1 MSSSGNTNPGG
12 GSSATQA
19 YSNASQT
26 FPATPTD
33 STTTPCANKSVYSTP
48 TTAAA
53 SPAAAT
59 NASPAATTN
68 ASPAAATDAPLDQ
81 ATTDRIKAIPK
92 GSRPDPSTY
101 MSKDQIDAHLA
112 QFDKGAARFMTQGN
126 LAKYGPSQR
135 DGTSFM
141 MPGSEADALLAKAGG
156 DPNALEDA
164 LGLPRGTLENN
175 PLVRVDVPS
184 PRSCGL
190 RVPSGNEAGAN
201 DLWIPGGKLPGGTS
215 EAVIDLGKAPPGAF
229 KAAPV

>member
-12 GSSATQA
+12 ASGGPGSASSGQSAAQV
-19 YSNASQT
+19 YSNAVQT
-26 FPATPTD
+26 FPSTPTD
-33 STTTPCANKSVYSTP
+33 STTTACANKSVYSTP

-59 NASPAATTN
+59 
-68 ASPAAATDAPLDQ
+68 DAPLDQ
-81 ATTDRIKAIPK
+81 ATIDGIKAIPK

-112 QFDKGAARFMTQGN
+112 KFDKGATRFMTQSN

-141 MPGSEADALLAKAGG
+141 MLSSEADALLAKAGG

-215 EAVIDLGKAPPGAF
+215 EGVIDLGKAPPGTF

>member
-12 GSSATQA
+12 GSGGPGSGSGGQSATQV

-26 FPATPTD
+26 FPSTPTD
-33 STTTPCANKSVYSTP
+33 STTTPCANKSVYSVP
-48 TTAAA
+48 TTAA
-53 SPAAAT
+53 
-59 NASPAATTN
+59 

-112 QFDKGAARFMTQGN
+112 KFDKGATRFMTQGN

-141 MPGSEADALLAKAGG
+141 MPSSEADALLAKAGG

-215 EAVIDLGKAPPGAF
+215 EAVIDLGKAPPGTF
-229 KAAPV
+229 KAVPV